1 MGIKE
6 GEEKRTEELRSEGA
20 SQGTVTEVEDL
31 IGCNLVRVIQ
41 ESDERAAR

>member
-1 MGIKE
+1 MAIKD
-6 GEEKRTEELRSEGA
+6 GEEKRTEELRWDGV
-20 SQGTVTEVEDL
+20 SQGILTEVEDL

>member
-6 GEEKRTEELRSEGA
+6 GEEKRTEELRREGA

-31 IGCNLVRVIQ
+31 IGCNLVRVIL
-41 ESDERAAR
+41 ESDESAAR